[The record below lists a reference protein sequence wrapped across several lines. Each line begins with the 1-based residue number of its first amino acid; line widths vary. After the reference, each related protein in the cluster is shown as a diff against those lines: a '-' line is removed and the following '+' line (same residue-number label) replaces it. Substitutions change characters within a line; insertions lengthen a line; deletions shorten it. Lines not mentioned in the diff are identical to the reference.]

1 MLLEIA
7 RLSHTAMILDSGIAF
22 LSYQILYVTYSY
34 DSGSGAT
41 AVLLQ
46 RNL

>member
-7 RLSHTAMILDSGIAF
+7 GLSHTAMILDSGIA
-22 LSYQILYVTYSY
+22 LLNYNILDVTCRY
-34 DSGSGAT
+34 DSVSGAT

-46 RNL
+46 LNL